1 VKHLSV
7 ELLQLLPQGSEIK
20 FAFGLTV
27 RWMTGSLRKG
37 ILNVTYRN
45 MAKRFEV
52 MRAVVH
58 PWHHDHFGHMNVR
71 HYATFFDDAT
81 YHLWTCIGLPYS
93 RMLDEHGVHCVT
105 AQATTHFVKELVAG
119 DLIVIDGVVARIG
132 TKSVAFEL
140 EMRHAETCALHAT
153 YEITEVFFDPG
164 TRTSAAM
171 PASVRKRLEGLVLR
185 D

>member
-1 VKHLSV
+1 M
-7 ELLQLLPQGSEIK
+7 ELLQLLPQGSEKK

-81 YHLWTCIGLPYS
+81 Y
-93 RMLDEHGVHCVT
+93 
-105 AQATTHFVKELVAG
+105 
-119 DLIVIDGVVARIG
+119 
-132 TKSVAFEL
+132 
-140 EMRHAETCALHAT
+140 
-153 YEITEVFFDPG
+153 
-164 TRTSAAM
+164 
-171 PASVRKRLEGLVLR
+171 
-185 D
+185 